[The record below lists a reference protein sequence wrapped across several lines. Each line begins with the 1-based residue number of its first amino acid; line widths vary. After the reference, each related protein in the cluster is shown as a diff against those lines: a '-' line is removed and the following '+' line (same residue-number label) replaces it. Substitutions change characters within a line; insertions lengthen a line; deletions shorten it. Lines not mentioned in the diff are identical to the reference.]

1 VAVRL
6 SIGGALRRSAANF
19 VRYFAIE
26 HARAARVESA
36 PRRAAGWF
44 FVINAPYLSVKD
56 RTHVDDPLTEPR
68 RADWTFN

>member
-6 SIGGALRRSAANF
+6 SIGGGVEAFGGNL

-26 HARAARVESA
+26 RARAALVESA

-44 FVINAPYLSVKD
+44 FVINAPYLSVKG
-56 RTHVDDPLTEPR
+56 RTHVDDPPG
-68 RADWTFN
+68 